1 MKTLGLTGSIGMGKS
16 ATAAMFKEAGVPVYD
31 ADAAVHDLY
40 EKDGTAVLPLSKRF
54 AGIVKDGAI
63 DRPALRKQVLSDK
76 ANMSDLEAIVHPLVG
91 QAQRTFIKQAEA
103 SDAKLAVLDIPLL
116 FETGGNKR
124 CDYTLVVS
132 APEAV
137 QRTRVLARDGMTV
150 DAFEAILAKQMPDAD
165 KRAMADFIISTAF
178 GFDFTRAC
186 VQAIVSLFSNPA
198 EGVDL

>member
-16 ATAAMFKEAGVPVYD
+16 VTAAMFKDAGVPVYD

-40 EKDGTAVLPLSKRF
+40 EKDGAAVLPLSKRF
-54 AGIVKDGAI
+54 DGIVKDGAI
-63 DRPALRKQVLSDK
+63 DRSALRKQVLLDK
-76 ANMSDLEAIVHPLVG
+76 SNMSDLEAIVHPLVG
-91 QAQRTFIKQAEA
+91 QAQRTFIKRAEA

-165 KRAMADFIISTAF
+165 KRFMADFIISTAF

>member
-16 ATAAMFKEAGVPVYD
+16 VTAAMFKDAGIPVYD

-40 EKDGTAVLPLSKRF
+40 EKDGAAVLPLSKRF
-54 AGIVKDGAI
+54 DGIVKDGAI
-63 DRPALRKQVLSDK
+63 DRSALRKQVLSDK

-91 QAQRTFIKQAEA
+91 QAQRTFIKRAEA

-165 KRAMADFIISTAF
+165 KRSMADFIISTAF
-178 GFDFTRAC
+178 GFDFARAC
-186 VQAIVSLFSNPA
+186 VQAIISLFSNPA